1 MAGAGSCDHEALDAQ
16 QYSNW
21 TVDYVKDDGC
31 GGCHGTAPD
40 PALASYAAMQAGLT
54 ESHRHIFLSTEASPN
69 LTAHSA
75 RPDLY
80 GNTHRTGHDSQR
92 ARPKPAW
99 DSFAVVWWWR
109 LQCHP
114 HRSDLREVES
124 PSAEPAARAA
134 SYASVM
140 TQMDIAAN
148 LWGLVHNDTGHG
160 GYYNDLDSAMVMLS
174 RCVSLYVSLTPRVS
188 RLQCFRSGRGI

>member
-1 MAGAGSCDHEALDAQ
+1 MIKIFSLLKGAIVVIFVSFGKVQAAIFFDKINFENFLLIKVYIQNIKNWERASNIQELWVCLVYMAGAGSCDHEALDAQ

-69 LTAHSA
+69 LTAHSE

-99 DSFAVVWWWR
+99 DSFAVV
-109 LQCHP
+109 LV
-114 HRSDLREVES
+114 VET
-124 PSAEPAARAA
+124 P
-134 SYASVM
+134 
-140 TQMDIAAN
+140 
-148 LWGLVHNDTGHG
+148 
-160 GYYNDLDSAMVMLS
+160 
-174 RCVSLYVSLTPRVS
+174 VSSTS
-188 RLQCFRSGRGI
+188 Q

>member
-1 MAGAGSCDHEALDAQ
+1 MPAALSLAHVNLDDGWAAVQRNAATQRQVAVPRKFPSGMRALADKVHALNMKFGLYTALAAQTCGGLYMAGAGSCDHEALDAL

-40 PALASYAAMQAGLT
+40 PALASYAAMQAGIT

-69 LTAHSA
+69 LTAHAA

-99 DSFAVVWWWR
+99 DSFAVVLVVETPVSST
-109 LQCHP
+109 LQ
-114 HRSDLREVES
+114 
-124 PSAEPAARAA
+124 
-134 SYASVM
+134 
-140 TQMDIAAN
+140 
-148 LWGLVHNDTGHG
+148 
-160 GYYNDLDSAMVMLS
+160 
-174 RCVSLYVSLTPRVS
+174 
-188 RLQCFRSGRGI
+188 

>member
-1 MAGAGSCDHEALDAQ
+1 MTFRLKRRQYTSRQLQQKTSQASSERADRDAQ

-40 PALASYAAMQAGLT
+40 PALASYAAMQAGIT
-54 ESHRHIFLSTEASPN
+54 ESHRQIFLSTEASPN

-99 DSFAVVWWWR
+99 DSFAVVLVVETPVSST
-109 LQCHP
+109 LQ
-114 HRSDLREVES
+114 
-124 PSAEPAARAA
+124 
-134 SYASVM
+134 
-140 TQMDIAAN
+140 
-148 LWGLVHNDTGHG
+148 
-160 GYYNDLDSAMVMLS
+160 
-174 RCVSLYVSLTPRVS
+174 
-188 RLQCFRSGRGI
+188 

>member
-1 MAGAGSCDHEALDAQ
+1 MLPWRATDKGRYCLSLRYKCREGGVNMVSHSDVPWPHWPAEVLERVTPATRAMMSCDHEALDAQ

-31 GGCHGTAPD
+31 GGCHGGCPD

-92 ARPKPAW
+92 ARPT
-99 DSFAVVWWWR
+99 FWR
-109 LQCHP
+109 
-114 HRSDLREVES
+114 
-124 PSAEPAARAA
+124 
-134 SYASVM
+134 
-140 TQMDIAAN
+140 
-148 LWGLVHNDTGHG
+148 
-160 GYYNDLDSAMVMLS
+160 
-174 RCVSLYVSLTPRVS
+174 SLPVT
-188 RLQCFRSGRGI
+188 